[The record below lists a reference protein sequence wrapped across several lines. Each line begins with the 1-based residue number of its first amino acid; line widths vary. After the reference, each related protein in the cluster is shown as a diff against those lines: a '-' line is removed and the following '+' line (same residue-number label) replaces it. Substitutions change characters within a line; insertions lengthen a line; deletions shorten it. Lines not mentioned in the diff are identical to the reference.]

1 MPTWPTDLPA
11 PALNTLVETPPRNKI
26 RSQTD
31 KGPPK
36 ERRRTTANVRPIS
49 FMLKLTPAQVTTL
62 DDFFVTD
69 TASGVNEFDY
79 THPRTGASV
88 TAKFAEEPVYNEV
101 EGAIYDCPI
110 KLEIQ
115 P

>member
-1 MPTWPTDLPA
+1 MPTWPADLPA
-11 PALNTLVETPPRNKI
+11 PALGTLTETPPNNKL
-26 RSQTD
+26 RSSMD

-36 ERRRTTANVRPIS
+36 DRRRTTANVRPIS
-49 FMLKLTPAQVTTL
+49 FMLKLTPAQTQTL

-88 TAKFAEEPVYNEV
+88 TAKFATEPEYSEL
-101 EGAIYDCPI
+101 EGVLYDCSI
-110 KLEIQ
+110 SLEIQ